1 MTTESLRKILI
12 YGAGNVGC
20 YLGGRLAS
28 AADAAPV
35 ADANHAQPS
44 VRYLVRA
51 QRLAALRE
59 HGITLSDGDG
69 YSRQLAGA
77 TLDLETDPAAAL
89 ADIDLVLVTVKSAAT
104 AEVAAE
110 LAKHL
115 PPKAVV
121 ISFQNGL
128 HNAEPLR
135 AALPDHTVLAG
146 MVPFNIVQ
154 HAPDTFHQATS
165 GHLMVEASR
174 WSRSLIDLF
183 ALAGLPLQDH
193 PDMPAVQ
200 RAKLLLNLNNAINAL
215 SDLPLRDELAQRV
228 WRRCLALAQREA
240 LQVFAAARLSLAKIT
255 PLPPHWLPRV
265 LELPD
270 LPFRLIA
277 SRMLAIDPH
286 ARSSMWEDLRAGRRS
301 EVDALQGEIVA
312 IAVAHGMTAP
322 VNARLLERIRA
333 AEQQRQPLTGATLL
347 ADLRAIAVERRT

>member
-1 MTTESLRKILI
+1 MATESLRKILI

-20 YLGGRLAS
+20 YLGGRLAGAAES
-28 AADAAPV
+28 APMDAR
-35 ADANHAQPS
+35 PS
-44 VRYLVRA
+44 VRYLVRPH
-51 QRLAALRE
+51 RLAALRE
-59 HGITLSDGDG
+59 HGISLSDGNG

-77 TLDLETDPAAAL
+77 TLDLQTEPAAAL
-89 ADIDLVLVTVKSAAT
+89 ANIDLVLVTVKSAAT
-104 AEVAAE
+104 AEVATE

-115 PPKAVV
+115 PTKAVV

-128 HNAEPLR
+128 HNVGPLR
-135 AALPDHTVLAG
+135 AALPGHTVLAG

-154 HAPDTFHQATS
+154 PTPDAFHQATS

-174 WSRSLIDLF
+174 WSRCLLDLF
-183 ALAGLPLQDH
+183 THAGLPLLDH
-193 PDMPAVQ
+193 SDMPAVQ

-215 SDLPLRDELAQRV
+215 SDLPLRDELAQRT

-240 LQVFAAARLSLAKIT
+240 LQVFAAASLPLAKIT
-255 PLPPHWLPRV
+255 PLPPHWLPQV

-277 SRMLAIDPH
+277 SRMLAIDPQ

-312 IAVAHGMTAP
+312 LAAAHGMAAP
-322 VNARLLERIRA
+322 VNARLLERIRE
-333 AEQQRQPLTGATLL
+333 AERQHQPFTGEALL
-347 ADLRAIAVERRT
+347 ADLRAATAGQRA